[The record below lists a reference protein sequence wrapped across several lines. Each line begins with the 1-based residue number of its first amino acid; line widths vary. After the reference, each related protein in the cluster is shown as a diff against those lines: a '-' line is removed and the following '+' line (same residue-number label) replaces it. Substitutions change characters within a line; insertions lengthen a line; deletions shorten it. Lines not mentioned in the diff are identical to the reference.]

1 MPPKRGG
8 ATAKPPAGATK
19 SKYAKSSLSPT
30 RGEKS
35 PKKGRG
41 EEEGKDMATLL
52 EEERKRAQKALRKFA
67 EETLEGLS
75 LGNIDVD
82 MTCREGVETLCR
94 DYMQWLDVSEGANA
108 KADEYNIKL
117 GALKASL
124 ERALELTKIKRQEPP
139 LPLNIFEGDAIIITD
154 RERQVESAIK
164 NGNAAEL
171 DRLLSLQ
178 RGRALLNNR
187 DEAGWTSLH
196 HAVAG
201 GQKEL
206 VSVVLRQG
214 ADVNQEN
221 NEGWTPTHLA
231 CAHGRTS
238 VLPLLITAGAQL
250 DIITRQP
257 PEWTPL
263 HFAAANGEL
272 DAVELL
278 IKAKADTVSKDEGG
292 WTPLHLAAM
301 NGHTNVA
308 VALMWGNKEEMQNGA
323 DNGLGLTTVTG
334 GPDAFGTT
342 GPETVSGLIASLV
355 ASCHLE
361 VKTQAQI
368 TAAMLR
374 VKDENTRRAMEAKNK
389 RGKKGTPGASPLST
403 AGGNRTPLATAAGK
417 GKDTTKT
424 KDNDKDGVARKEK
437 AEKDPKARSKS
448 PPHGKSPP
456 RSKSPARPPKP

>member
-1 MPPKRGG
+1 VPEMPPKRGG
-8 ATAKPPAGATK
+8 ARTPAGGAK
-19 SKYAKSSLSPT
+19 GRYAKSSLSPT

-35 PKKGRG
+35 SKKGRG

-52 EEERKRAQKALRKFA
+52 AEERKKAQKALRTFA
-67 EETLEGLS
+67 QETLEGLS

-82 MTCREGVETLCR
+82 WTVREGIETLCR
-94 DYMQWLDVSEGANA
+94 DYMQWLDMPEGAKA
-108 KADEYNIKL
+108 KTDEYTIKL
-117 GALKASL
+117 GELKASL

-139 LPLNIFEGDAIIITD
+139 LPLNIFEHDAIIVTD

-178 RGRALLNNR
+178 RGRSLLNNR

-201 GQKEL
+201 GEQGL
-206 VSVVLRQG
+206 VSVMLRQG

-231 CAHGRTS
+231 CAHGRAS
-238 VLPLLITAGAQL
+238 VLPQLISAGAQL
-250 DIITRQP
+250 DIMTRQP

-278 IKAKADTVSKDEGG
+278 IKAKADTLSKAVGG

-301 NGHTNVA
+301 NGHTSVA

-323 DNGLGLTTVTG
+323 DNGLGLETVTG
-334 GPDAFGTT
+334 DGS
-342 GPETVSGLIASLV
+342 ETVSGLISSLV
-355 ASCHLE
+355 ATCHME
-361 VKTQAQI
+361 VKTAAQI

-374 VKDENTRRAMEAKNK
+374 IKDEKTRRAMEAKEK
-389 RGKKGTPGASPLST
+389 KGKKGTPGASPIAT
-403 AGGNRTPLATAAGK
+403 AGGSRTPLAAAAGR
-417 GKDTTKT
+417 GKDAAKA
-424 KDNDKDGVARKEK
+424 KDTHKETAARKEK
-437 AEKDPKARSKS
+437 DKSPPKARSKS
-448 PPHGKSPP
+448 PSHSKSPP
-456 RSKSPARPPKP
+456 HSKSPSRKPKP